1 MLIYVVKAGF
11 LRRIR
16 SLAIDD
22 AAIVDLYLERD
33 ETAISHTAEKYGRA
47 IRHLAHNVVG
57 DEETS
62 MECEN
67 DTYLKTWNSI
77 PPHEPRT
84 YFFPFLG
91 KIVRAVAINRL
102 KSNVA
107 LKRNAVV
114 VELSEE
120 LENVVCSPDN
130 IENEMDGQLLSKLV
144 SDFLRGVS
152 PEKRQVFVRRYWHMQ
167 SLAEISEALGI
178 SEGKIKSILFR
189 LRGSLKEYLEKE
201 GYHI

>member
-1 MLIYVVKAGF
+1 M
-11 LRRIR
+11 
-16 SLAIDD
+16 IDD
-22 AAIVDLYLERD
+22 AAIVDLYLDRD
-33 ETAISHTAEKYGRA
+33 ESAITHTSEKYGRA
-47 IRHLAHNVVG
+47 LRHLANNILN

-102 KSNVA
+102 KGNGA
-107 LKRNAVV
+107 QKRSAVV
-114 VELSEE
+114 LELTTE

-130 IENEMDGQLLSKLV
+130 VQDEIDGQLLSKLV

-152 PEKRQVFVRRYWHMQ
+152 QEKRQVFVRRYWHMQ
-167 SLAEISEALGI
+167 SLTEISSALGI

-189 LRGSLKEYLEKE
+189 MRGSLKEYLDKE
-201 GYHI
+201 GFHV